1 MWLQSETERT
11 CKSTVV
17 KSLSY
22 KFKGEK
28 STKFQKNMSLSL
40 PTTPGHVSLPQH
52 SLRIWTTLE
61 TLGKRVPEY
70 FWYCLGMKL
79 NLEQSICSI
88 SEKKS
93 CISLACTSFM
103 NLRDGCCSRSL
114 WKLFWSAPV
123 LPAPN
128 TLSISFLLLCFSHIL
143 FILWKSHTL
152 MQCSLF
158 LSINHCFFPAS
169 LSAPS
174 PSPPTSCFPFLCYY
188 YDSESN

>member
-1 MWLQSETERT
+1 
-11 CKSTVV
+11 
-17 KSLSY
+17 
-22 KFKGEK
+22 
-28 STKFQKNMSLSL
+28 MSLPL

-52 SLRIWTTLE
+52 KLRIWTTLE

-93 CISLACTSFM
+93 CISLACTSFI
-103 NLRDGCCSRSL
+103 NLGDGCCSRSL
-114 WKLFWSAPV
+114 WKLFWSSPV

-128 TLSISFLLLCFSHIL
+128 TLSISFLLLFLNHIL
-143 FILWKSHTL
+143 FILWKLHTL

-158 LSINHCFFPAS
+158 LSINPFLPAS
-169 LSAPS
+169 LSAPVPRPKLHVFLFCAINKTLS
-174 PSPPTSCFPFLCYY
+174 PIRTAHCSWVRDHALGHGPPPSVHCKLMCKRRVHA
-188 YDSESN
+188 